1 MLRTNR
7 VSYREACPVCLGD
20 MVEDELDAGWV
31 VCVICARSF
40 PAAEIEALQPPTPLP
55 TRGPQLPGAA

>member
-1 MLRTNR
+1 MSRTNE

-20 MVEDELDAGWV
+20 MVEDEQEAGWV

-40 PAAEIEALQPPTPLP
+40 PAAEIEAMQPPTPLP
-55 TRGPQLPGAA
+55 ARTELLGAA